1 VSLPAQLALF
11 EDPTRVMGVRDYVR
25 GDSPRRIHWTATART
40 GRIMVKQLQSAIARE
55 TLICLDLDRSRYGQR
70 QVYMATELAIVAA
83 ASLASHIV
91 TRESL
96 PAGLA
101 VEADD
106 PLTGEVS
113 HLFFPPR
120 NEREHLMGVLEALAR
135 VQVSTGTSLV
145 DLLERDSARL
155 SWGATIVVITGLET
169 GSLYD
174 SLAYLRKAGFAVT
187 LILIQP
193 AQTPESL
200 QGLADTLDIQVNRIW
215 REENLERLN

>member
-1 VSLPAQLALF
+1 
-11 EDPTRVMGVRDYVR
+11 
-25 GDSPRRIHWTATART
+25 
-40 GRIMVKQLQSAIARE
+40 
-55 TLICLDLDRSRYGQR
+55 
-70 QVYMATELAIVAA
+70 MATELAIVAA

-106 PLTGEVS
+106 PLTGGVS
-113 HLFFPPR
+113 HQYFPPR

-169 GSLYD
+169 DNLYD
-174 SLAYLRKAGFAVT
+174 ALAYLRRAGFAVT

-193 AQTPESL
+193 AQTPDSL

-215 REENLERLN
+215 REENLERLS